1 MLDTRIKRLESKEKY
16 HFGLFLLLKEIH
28 NFSYTMTVVEGSR
41 NIPFDNTTKLL
52 DGNNFDISITGEL
65 QMPSKIDQVDFLMPF
80 YKFKMCFFYRRPRK
94 STVDFVKPFS
104 PYTWYGVIV
113 WSIIFTIVL
122 KIGLVQGNAENTFWA
137 TSIFITVSSL
147 CQQDTSSFPSAIVCR
162 LIYVNLLIVSIL
174 LFDYYTSIMVSL
186 LLNSTPSIYHTVDE
200 LAHSNLDVGI
210 DDQSF
215 AKEWLESANFS
226 DVRYLYSRKLIQNVN
241 KKLNT
246 YLPPQGMDHVG
257 RGGFAY
263 HTDTSTGY
271 SIIGRNFDQNQICDL
286 SQVQMIPSSV
296 AGLTVPKNSHFF
308 QMFQISLQKLR
319 ERGFIQRL
327 SRIWE
332 AEQAECYSFVPLE
345 PVGMEQ
351 GLPAF
356 NCLLAGTLMALLILF
371 LEIVLHRFNRK

>member
-1 MLDTRIKRLESKEKY
+1 
-16 HFGLFLLLKEIH
+16 
-28 NFSYTMTVVEGSR
+28 
-41 NIPFDNTTKLL
+41 
-52 DGNNFDISITGEL
+52 
-65 QMPSKIDQVDFLMPF
+65 
-80 YKFKMCFFYRRPRK
+80 MCFFYRRPRK

-122 KIGLVQGNAENTFWA
+122 KIGLVQGNAENTSWA

-147 CQQDTSSFPSAIVCR
+147 CQQGHLFVYVMFPQIIVSFPDTSSFPSAIVCR

-286 SQVQMIPSSV
+286 SQVQMIPSSL
-296 AGLTVPKNSHFF
+296 AGLTVPKDSHFF
-308 QMFQISLQKLR
+308 QMFQIR
-319 ERGFIQRL
+319 
-327 SRIWE
+327 
-332 AEQAECYSFVPLE
+332 
-345 PVGMEQ
+345 
-351 GLPAF
+351 
-356 NCLLAGTLMALLILF
+356 
-371 LEIVLHRFNRK
+371 